1 MVSSNPTPYE
11 DIYNL
16 INPGPQ
22 NMRGFDDDYPDIVA
36 YIIRCTFKIWEE
48 KQVGLI
54 DSHYAKNSVIHTA
67 NGDISGAQTVL
78 NNTVQQLSLFPDRR
92 LFPEDV
98 IWSGDDENGF
108 YSSHRIRSTAT
119 HRGES
124 LYGAPTGRRI
134 KYRVIAD
141 CVLKENKIIEEWL
154 VREDLHIIRQLGIDE
169 RAFVEKLVRISP
181 DKYSQTSELASSDR
195 TAGFDL
201 LPVTSDNFDVE
212 AFIKNAWHSAWNLR
226 LFDSFKHGYLSTVVC
241 HSSSG
246 RELFGQDEIIQFA
259 IDWLACFPDGKM
271 HFDHFCSLGD
281 DASGYRT
288 SLRWTFTGTH
298 LGYGIYGKPS
308 GKPVRVMG
316 ITQAFVR
323 SGKILEEWTVFDEL
337 NLLCQIYQPDEAN

>member
-1 MVSSNPTPYE
+1 MVSRNPTPYE
-11 DIYNL
+11 DIYHL
-16 INPGPQ
+16 IHPGQ
-22 NMRGFDDDYPDIVA
+22 QSMRGFDADYPDIVA
-36 YIIRCTFKIWEE
+36 YIIRCTYKIWEE

-54 DSHYAKNSVIHTA
+54 DTHYSRDFVIHTA
-67 NGDISGAQTVL
+67 NGDINGSQTVL

-98 IWSGDDENGF
+98 IWAGDDENGF

-124 LYGAPTGRRI
+124 LYGPPTGRRI

-141 CVLKENKIIEEWL
+141 CIVKGNKIIEEWL
-154 VREDLHIIRQLGIDE
+154 VRDDLHIIRQLGLDVH
-169 RAFVEKLVRISP
+169 AFVEKLVSQYP
-181 DKYSQTSELASSDR
+181 EKYSPVPELAHESERDE
-195 TAGFDL
+195 F
-201 LPVTSDNFDVE
+201 LPEANDPFDVE
-212 AFIKNAWHSAWNLR
+212 NFIKNASHSAWNLR
-226 LFDSFKHGYLSTVVC
+226 QLDSFKHAYLSTVVC
-241 HSSSG
+241 HSASG
-246 RELFGQDEIIQFA
+246 RELFGQAELSQFA

-271 HFDHFCSLGD
+271 RFDHFCTLGD

-308 GKPVRVMG
+308 GKPVRIMG

-337 NLLCQIYQPDEAN
+337 NLLCQIHVPDKAILD